1 MEEKMAD
8 NKLDF
13 LSHVPLFAGLE
24 KRQLQRLTTRFVG
37 RSYGANETIVTQGRG
52 GEGLFTIVSGK
63 AEAVREK
70 GDGTQVVVNNFG
82 PTDFFGEIALL
93 NDGPRTASVIAK
105 EDTECLVLTR
115 SDFIAVMKADA
126 DMGVV
131 ISQEL
136 AKRLRTT
143 LDAFA
148 K

>member
-1 MEEKMAD
+1 MA
-8 NKLDF
+8 NSKVDF
-13 LSHVPLFAGLE
+13 LSHVPLFEGLDS
-24 KRQLQRLTTRFVG
+24 RQMQKLATRFVS
-37 RSYGANETIVTQGRG
+37 RSYDAGDTIVTQGQG

-63 AEAVREK
+63 AEAVRQTA
-70 GDGTQVVVNNFG
+70 DGTKTVVNSFG

-93 NDGPRTASVIAK
+93 NDGPRTATVITQ

-115 SDFIAVMKADA
+115 ADFIAVMKADA
-126 DMGVV
+126 ELGVV

-136 AKRLRTT
+136 AKRLRTA